1 MATSAERYCNGEQM
15 PYIQDTISKTCSKI
29 NTQYPDR
36 GWMLTV
42 RMEFSFPCKFFH
54 KKIGGIGKMF
64 YLCNTNGIKYTIM
77 ATITLDNSTYNDAA
91 MYAKLHNISIAEAL
105 KVGMK
110 FLMENFRLQAD
121 RKSTRLNSSH
131 T

>member
-1 MATSAERYCNGEQM
+1 
-15 PYIQDTISKTCSKI
+15 
-29 NTQYPDR
+29 
-36 GWMLTV
+36 MLTV

-110 FLMENFRLQAD
+110 FLMENFRLQAKD
-121 RKSTRLNSSH
+121 TSNGKYYISPKIKALEMGFKCSKNISIDYKDELSDALTEKYL
-131 T
+131 

>member
-1 MATSAERYCNGEQM
+1 
-15 PYIQDTISKTCSKI
+15 
-29 NTQYPDR
+29 
-36 GWMLTV
+36 MLTV

-110 FLMENFRLQAD
+110 FLMENFRLQAKD
-121 RKSTRLNSSH
+121 TSNGKYYISPKVKALEMGFKCSKNISIDYKDELSDALTEKYL
-131 T
+131 

>member
-1 MATSAERYCNGEQM
+1 
-15 PYIQDTISKTCSKI
+15 
-29 NTQYPDR
+29 
-36 GWMLTV
+36 MLTV

-110 FLMENFRLQAD
+110 FLMENFRLQAKD
-121 RKSTRLNSSH
+121 TSNGKYYISPKVKALEMGFKCSKNLLAELI
-131 T
+131 